1 MLSNYPLI
9 ITGKML
15 LEQPTQGRGGI
26 CEEGKRLR
34 FELMM
39 KNENYVK
46 LLKTLMGRDKTVAL
60 ALQQPWLSV
69 SSIFIPPGLRGKAS
83 LANLVFACNH
93 L

>member
-9 ITGKML
+9 IAGKML
-15 LEQPTQGRGGI
+15 LEQPIQGGGRI

-34 FELMM
+34 FELALR
-39 KNENYVK
+39 NENYVK

-69 SSIFIPPGLRGKAS
+69 YPIFFFPGLGGKT
-83 LANLVFACNH
+83 
-93 L
+93 